1 MAGGFF
7 FGVCGFDVVHFTCA
21 GVTDGLSIDDPV
33 CPPVDDRR
41 GFVRAFHCANGSDEG
56 SPARKM
62 ITDFYCL
69 NLYKSGIMF
78 LTIEMHLSFWRD
90 QEKEDSED
98 GSF

>member
-1 MAGGFF
+1 
-7 FGVCGFDVVHFTCA
+7 
-21 GVTDGLSIDDPV
+21 
-33 CPPVDDRR
+33 
-41 GFVRAFHCANGSDEG
+41 
-56 SPARKM
+56 M